1 MSATAVSSPSAE
13 KAEAIM
19 SVLRTAKQPMTA
31 AQIQKEYKGPKLKK
45 GELDDIVRTQLL
57 LDGGVF
63 ECVPSGKTARYWVR
77 DERQLIRDEVEQVL
91 AGGPLADG
99 AIATAVVKALGKV
112 TTPKGVKEVLA
123 ELAQGKQLHKHPA
136 PAKKVIYGLE
146 PYDAL
151 SSMKLKAGTL
161 NDLKKLFDGVARE
174 GVTLERVLQAVGRL
188 VAPGAAPAGG
198 AASQGTTSNARSPVQ
213 PGPAPQ
219 EANGHT
225 QRRAVDDREV
235 RDQILKV
242 MREIEPNVDDGAPVS
257 IRELRRRMLS
267 EFQSKGVFDRV
278 ILQMAE
284 EEQLVIHRHD
294 HPSSLTE
301 EARNELVRDP
311 QGHFYS
317 SVAQR
322 V

>member
-1 MSATAVSSPSAE
+1 
-13 KAEAIM
+13 
-19 SVLRTAKQPMTA
+19 
-31 AQIQKEYKGPKLKK
+31 
-45 GELDDIVRTQLL
+45 
-57 LDGGVF
+57 
-63 ECVPSGKTARYWVR
+63 
-77 DERQLIRDEVEQVL
+77 
-91 AGGPLADG
+91 
-99 AIATAVVKALGKV
+99 
-112 TTPKGVKEVLA
+112 
-123 ELAQGKQLHKHPA
+123 
-136 PAKKVIYGLE
+136 
-146 PYDAL
+146 
-151 SSMKLKAGTL
+151 
-161 NDLKKLFDGVARE
+161 
-174 GVTLERVLQAVGRL
+174 
-188 VAPGAAPAGG
+188 
-198 AASQGTTSNARSPVQ
+198 
-213 PGPAPQ
+213 
-219 EANGHT
+219 
-225 QRRAVDDREV
+225 VDDREV